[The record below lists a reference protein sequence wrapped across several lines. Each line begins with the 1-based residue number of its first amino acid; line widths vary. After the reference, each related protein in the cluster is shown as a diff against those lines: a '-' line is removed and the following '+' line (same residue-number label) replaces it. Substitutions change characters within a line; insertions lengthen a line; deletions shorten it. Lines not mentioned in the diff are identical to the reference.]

1 MAQSDENSLSFY
13 ARHRMLVWAGAIVV
27 AVLLLAAFNSM
38 RDEVV
43 PVRTAVAVQHSIRSV
58 VSTNGK
64 VEPQLNFEAHAPL
77 ATTVKKVLVKEG
89 DHVKKGQLLIQLDDA
104 QARSD
109 AAKAVAQLKAAQ
121 ADTNAVQQGGTQ
133 EEVLNLRS
141 QIAKAQSD
149 RDTAQRNLDALK
161 RLQQKNAASTG
172 EVKDAENQLAR
183 ADNDLQLLQQK
194 LKARYSQPEIARVD
208 AQKNQAEA
216 AYDASAVTLGQL
228 NVRAPFDGEVYAV
241 PARAGSFVNPG
252 DLLLQEA
259 DLSHVL
265 VRAFVDEPDIGR
277 LAPNQTIEITWDAI
291 PDRVWK
297 GTLAAVPANVT
308 LRGTRNVGE
317 TTAIVDNHDFKLLPN
332 VNVGVTIVTGEHP
345 AAITVPREA
354 LRMDE
359 NQPYVYQVLNNELK
373 RKDVTTAISNLT
385 EVEITAGLEPN
396 AVVALSA
403 TNSKPL
409 RNGASV
415 KVVR

>member
-1 MAQSDENSLSFY
+1 MVPADTTSAGFY
-13 ARHRMLVWAGAIVV
+13 QRHRLAVWIVGLVV
-27 AVLLLAAFNSM
+27 AVAVLAAFMSM
-38 RDEVV
+38 RDDPV
-43 PVRTAVAVQHSIRSV
+43 PVRTAVAAQHSIRSV

-64 VEPQLNFEAHAPL
+64 VEPQLNFEAHAPV
-77 ATTVKKVLVKEG
+77 ATTIRKVLVKEG

-121 ADTNAVQQGGTQ
+121 ADTHAVEQGGTQ
-133 EEVLNLRS
+133 EEVLTLRS

-149 RDTAQRNLDALK
+149 RETAQRNLDALR
-161 RLQQKNAASTG
+161 RLQQKNAASAG

-208 AQKNQAEA
+208 AEKTQAQA
-216 AYDASAVTLGQL
+216 AYDASAVTLSQL

-277 LAPNQTIEITWDAI
+277 LAPNQAIEVTWDAV
-291 PDRVWK
+291 PGRVWK
-297 GTLAAVPANVT
+297 GTLTAVPSNVT

-317 TTAIVDNHDFKLLPN
+317 STAVVDNQDFKLLPN

-385 EVEITAGLEPN
+385 EVEITAGLDPN

-409 RNGASV
+409 RNGVAV
-415 KVVR
+415 KVVH